1 MRNRLFALNNRL
13 RRVDNISF
21 TWARRAQRVGLS
33 QLRISKRT
41 NSTRD
46 GTLLIIVMLVGS
58 QEVTQTNVMLVGS
71 QEITLSFIC
80 PLTVVA
86 VMIVTTAQNM

>member
-1 MRNRLFALNNRL
+1 
-13 RRVDNISF
+13 
-21 TWARRAQRVGLS
+21 
-33 QLRISKRT
+33 
-41 NSTRD
+41 
-46 GTLLIIVMLVGS
+46 
-58 QEVTQTNVMLVGS
+58 MLVGS